1 MKRSFHL
8 YIHLINFSC
17 IYWKTRHCGWT
28 VTECFVHDFC
38 QVLKTFAVKRNTF
51 LVSSLSHSPGQFS
64 LLLSCSWPHSFQQ
77 MTCFYFTEKSSLV
90 KNYSAS
96 FRETQQLTPSTPIF
110 TSFLSSFQCSQHT
123 QSHIIPHVLT
133 MACFFLILAPIFTT
147 SPSLFTSL
155 CHWCKH
161 AWVFILSSFTLYS
174 HLPILFIFIS
184 LFLTHSAEATSYF
197 AYPPFHWKCILQL
210 SVTGWSPNP
219 TGTFQFLSSL
229 TFLAF
234 YTAGSAPLPRCP
246 TPCPPWLYLLNA
258 PSHPSTVKFSR
269 SLTPLLVFSLYTHFL

>member
-1 MKRSFHL
+1 MKPNNLPHPHL
-8 YIHLINFSC
+8 Y
-17 IYWKTRHCGWT
+17 
-28 VTECFVHDFC
+28 
-38 QVLKTFAVKRNTF
+38 
-51 LVSSLSHSPGQFS
+51 
-64 LLLSCSWPHSFQQ
+64 LLLSFP
-77 MTCFYFTEKSSLV
+77 
-90 KNYSAS
+90 
-96 FRETQQLTPSTPIF
+96 
-110 TSFLSSFQCSQHT
+110 LSSVLN
-123 QSHIIPHVLT
+123 IPKVILYP
-133 MACFFLILAPIFTT
+133 MFSPWPVFFLILAPIFTT
-147 SPSLFTSL
+147 SPSLFASL